1 MYMILLEIFI
11 FVQHAVITIKCYV
24 MREKMI
30 VILLHSGPDFFES
43 ILIKMKLFITLPRI

>member
-30 VILLHSGPDFFES
+30 VILLQSGPDFFES